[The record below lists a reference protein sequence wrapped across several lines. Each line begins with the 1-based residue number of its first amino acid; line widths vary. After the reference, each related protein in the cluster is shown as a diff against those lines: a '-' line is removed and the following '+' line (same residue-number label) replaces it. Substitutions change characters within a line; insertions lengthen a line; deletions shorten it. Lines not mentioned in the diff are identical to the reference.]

1 MLRPYLGGEK
11 GDCFLVH
18 SLGLQRMN
26 DEPVAT
32 IFFDGKPAAAYPG
45 DTVASALYRA
55 GQRIFSRSFKY
66 HRPRGLLCGAGR
78 CPNCLVN
85 VDGTPN
91 VRACT
96 EPVRAGM
103 QVQHQ
108 NAYPSLE
115 RDWLAV
121 AERFDWLLPVGFYYK
136 TFTQPSVWRLVEP
149 LIRRVAGLGEVADQA
164 PAASDGAPEYEHLYI
179 HTDVAVVGG
188 GPAGIEA
195 AIAAAQQG
203 RGVTL
208 VDDQPELGGHLRYAG
223 RSTNGNAAAAGQADS
238 ETIKELTARLEALP
252 SVQVLTSATC
262 LGLYEGNL
270 LGIVQQD
277 RAQQSPVRERLVQLR
292 AAEVVV
298 ATGAYETPL
307 VFENNDLPGVMLS
320 SAVLR
325 LVNMHGIEPGK
336 QAVVLGD
343 EARAAPVVACLQ
355 AVGTGIAAVVTAT
368 DVIAARGAKR
378 VTGIRTTARGSI
390 PCDIIVV
397 CGDQV
402 PDAGLVMQAGGTVA
416 WDEQR
421 AAYVVGSLPDHVTA
435 VGDVTGNGVDAP
447 GLHNPLGIGGAGLAS
462 SAPAAASA
470 GHGTGRRK
478 RSFVCLCEDVTTK
491 DLDAAIAEGF
501 DHIETLKRYTTVTMG
516 PCQGKM
522 CQLASIAVCA
532 QRTGKTIGQ
541 TGRTTSRPP
550 TAPVSLGALAGA
562 RHHPVKRTPMHH
574 KHDELGCV
582 WMDMGEWQRPLYYG
596 AAHAKQQ
603 AVEAEYW
610 AVRKRVGV
618 IDLSTLGKLEVRGKD
633 APKLLDKVYTNR
645 LSDLRVGA
653 SRYSV
658 ICDDAGIILDDGT
671 ISRLAADRFFITTT
685 TGNIEFVQQ
694 WLEWWLVATDW
705 RVHIANVTGGL
716 AAVNVAGPLARD
728 TLAKLTARNLGRRA
742 FRYMRCRRAEVA
754 GVPSIMLRIGFV
766 GETGWELHFP
776 AEYGE
781 YLWDAILD
789 AGKEFDIRPF
799 GVETQRVLRLE
810 KKHLIVGVDTDAT
823 SNVLE
828 ADMAWVAKLDKAD
841 FIGKAATLQAQQ
853 RDRREQLVGFEM
865 RDAVVPEDGTALVL
879 DGRPVGRVTSVRYS
893 PVNGKAVGL
902 AWVAQDLA
910 TDGQTLTMPVRGR
923 LAQAQIVA
931 NPFYDPAGKKLRG

>member
-1 MLRPYLGGEK
+1 
-11 GDCFLVH
+11 
-18 SLGLQRMN
+18 MN
-26 DEPVAT
+26 DEPVTT
-32 IFFDGKPAAAYPG
+32 IFFDGRPTVAQPG

-66 HRPRGLLCGAGR
+66 HRPRGLLCAAGR

-103 QVQHQ
+103 QVRHQ

-115 RDWLAV
+115 QDWLAV
-121 AERFDWLLPVGFYYK
+121 AERFDWLMPVGFYYK
-136 TFTQPSVWRLVEP
+136 TFTHPTAWRFVEP
-149 LIRRVAGLGEVADQA
+149 LIRRVAGLGEVADH
-164 PAASDGAPEYEHLYI
+164 PPPASDAALGYEHRYI
-179 HTDVAVVGG
+179 HTDVAVIGG
-188 GPAGIEA
+188 GPAGIA
-195 AIAAAQQG
+195 AAVAAAQQG
-203 RGVTL
+203 RRVTL
-208 VDDQPELGGHLRYAG
+208 VDDQPVLGGHLRYAG
-223 RSTNGNAAAAGQADS
+223 VSAEEEAPA
-238 ETIKELTARLEALP
+238 ETVQELTAQLAGLP
-252 SVQVLTSATC
+252 NVQVLTSATC
-262 LGLYEGNL
+262 LGLYEGHL

-277 RAQQSPVRERLVQLR
+277 RAPQSPVQERLVQLR
-292 AAEVVV
+292 AAEVVA

-325 LVNMHGIEPGK
+325 LVNMHGIEPGD
-336 QAVVLGD
+336 QAVVVGD
-343 EARAAPVVACLQ
+343 EARAAPIVACLQ
-355 AVGTGIAAVVTAT
+355 AAGTRVTAVVAAA
-368 DVIAARGAKR
+368 DVIAARGAKQA
-378 VTGIRTTARGSI
+378 TGLRTTSQDI
-390 PCDIIVV
+390 PCDLIVV
-397 CGDQV
+397 CGDRV
-402 PDAGLVMQAGGTVA
+402 PDAGLVMQAGGTIK

-421 AAYVVGSLPDHVTA
+421 AAYVVDSLPDHVTA
-435 VGDVTGNGVDAP
+435 VGDVTGSTVE
-447 GLHNPLGIGGAGLAS
+447 
-462 SAPAAASA
+462 APAAALA
-470 GHGTGRRK
+470 GRGTGRPK

-491 DLDAAIAEGF
+491 DIDAAIAEGF
-501 DHIETLKRYTTVTMG
+501 DQIETLKRYTTVTMG

-522 CQLASIAVCA
+522 CQLASISVCA

-562 RHHPVKRTPMHH
+562 RHHPIKRTPMHH

-582 WMDMGEWQRPLYYG
+582 WMDMSDWQRPLYYG
-596 AAHAKQQ
+596 APDAKQQ
-603 AVEAEYW
+603 SVEAEYW
-610 AVRKRVGV
+610 AVRERVGV
-618 IDLSTLGKLEVRGKD
+618 IDLSTLGKLQVYGAD

-671 ISRLAADRFFITTT
+671 ISRLATDRFFITTT

-694 WLEWWLVATDW
+694 WLEWWLAVSDW
-705 RVHIANVTGGL
+705 QVHITNVTGGL
-716 AAVNVAGPLARD
+716 AAVNVAGPRARD
-728 TLAKLTARNLGRRA
+728 TLAKLTERNLGRRA
-742 FRYMRCRRAEVA
+742 FRYMRCRQAAVA

-776 AEYGE
+776 GEYGE
-781 YLWDAILD
+781 HMWDAILD
-789 AGKEFDIRPF
+789 AGREFDIRPF
-799 GVETQRVLRLE
+799 GVEAQRVLRLE
-810 KKHLIVGVDTDAT
+810 KRHLIVGVDTDAT

-828 ADMAWVAKLDKAD
+828 SDMAWVAKLDKED

-853 RDRREQLVGFEM
+853 RAPREQLVGFEM
-865 RDAVVPEDGTALVL
+865 RDDVVPDDGTALVL
-879 DGRPVGRVTSVRYS
+879 DGRPVGRVTSARYS

-902 AWVAQDLA
+902 ALGVA
-910 TDGQTLTMPVRGR
+910 
-923 LAQAQIVA
+923 
-931 NPFYDPAGKKLRG
+931 

>member
-1 MLRPYLGGEK
+1 
-11 GDCFLVH
+11 
-18 SLGLQRMN
+18 MN
-26 DEPVAT
+26 DEPTTT
-32 IFFDGKPAAAYPG
+32 IFFNGQPTAAHPG

-103 QVQHQ
+103 QVRHQ

-115 RDWLAV
+115 RDLLAV
-121 AERFDWLLPVGFYYK
+121 AERFDWLMPVGFYYK
-136 TFTQPSVWRLVEP
+136 TFTHPTAWRFVEP

-179 HTDVAVVGG
+179 HTDVAVIGG

-223 RSTNGNAAAAGQADS
+223 RSTNG
-238 ETIKELTARLEALP
+238 ETTAETVQELTARLAALP
-252 SVQVLTSATC
+252 NVQVLTSATC

-292 AAEVVV
+292 ATEIVV

-307 VFENNDLPGVMLS
+307 LFENNDLPGVMLS

-325 LVNMHGIEPGK
+325 LVNMHGIKPGE

-390 PCDIIVV
+390 PCDLIVV

-402 PDAGLVMQAGGTVA
+402 PDAGLVMQAGGTVT

-421 AAYVVGSLPDHVTA
+421 AAYVVEALPDHVTA
-435 VGDVTGNGVDAP
+435 VGAVTGNGVDAP
-447 GLHNPLGIGGAGLAS
+447 
-462 SAPAAASA
+462 AATSA
-470 GHGTGRRK
+470 GQGTGREK

-491 DLDAAIAEGF
+491 DLDDAIAEGF

-618 IDLSTLGKLEVRGKD
+618 IDLSTLGKLEVRGAD

-671 ISRLAADRFFITTT
+671 ISRLTADRFFITTT

-781 YLWDAILD
+781 CLWDAILD

-879 DGRPVGRVTSVRYS
+879 DGRPVGRVTSARYS

>member
-1 MLRPYLGGEK
+1 MTERGKRPVWAT
-11 GDCFLVH
+11 C
-18 SLGLQRMN
+18 MN
-26 DEPVAT
+26 DEPATT
-32 IFFDGKPAAAYPG
+32 IFFNGEPTAAHPG

-103 QVQHQ
+103 QVRHQ
-108 NAYPSLE
+108 NAFPSLE

-121 AERFDWLLPVGFYYK
+121 AERFDWLMPVGFYYK
-136 TFTQPSVWRLVEP
+136 TFTHPTAWRFVEP

-164 PAASDGAPEYEHLYI
+164 PAASDDAPGYEHLYI
-179 HTDVAVVGG
+179 HTDVVVVGG
-188 GPAGIEA
+188 GPAGIAA

-203 RGVTL
+203 RRVTL
-208 VDDQPELGGHLRYAG
+208 VDDQPGLGGHLRYTG
-223 RSTNGNAAAAGQADS
+223 RGANGDAAA
-238 ETIKELTARLEALP
+238 ETVRELTTRLAALP
-252 SVQVLTSATC
+252 NMQVLTSATC
-262 LGLYEGNL
+262 LGLYEGHL

-277 RAQQSPVRERLVQLR
+277 RVRQSHVRERLVQLR
-292 AAEVVV
+292 AAEIVV

-307 VFENNDLPGVMLS
+307 IFENNDLPSVMLS

-325 LVNMHGIEPGK
+325 LANMHGIKPGE
-336 QAVVLGD
+336 QAVVVGD

-355 AVGTGIAAVVTAT
+355 EAGTRLAAVVPSAE
-368 DVIAARGAKR
+368 VIAARGTKQ
-378 VTGIRTTARGSI
+378 VTGITTTAQANI
-390 PCDIIVV
+390 PCDLIVV
-397 CGDQV
+397 CGDRV

-421 AAYVVGSLPDHVTA
+421 AAFVVETLPDHVTA
-435 VGDVTGNGVDAP
+435 VGDVTGDGVDVT
-447 GLHNPLGIGGAGLAS
+447 GLHNPLGIGGADLAS
-462 SAPAAASA
+462 SAPASA
-470 GHGTGRRK
+470 LAGRGAGRPK

-491 DLDAAIAEGF
+491 DIDAAIAEGF

-522 CQLASIAVCA
+522 CQLASIGVCA
-532 QRTGKTIGQ
+532 QRTGRTIGQ

-582 WMDMGEWQRPLYYG
+582 WMDMGDWQRPLYYG
-596 AAHAKQQ
+596 AADAKQQ
-603 AVEAEYW
+603 AVEEEYW

-618 IDLSTLGKLEVRGKD
+618 IDLSTLGKLEVRGAD

-645 LSDLRVGA
+645 LSDLRVGG

-705 RVHIANVTGGL
+705 RVHITNVTGGL
-716 AAVNVAGPLARD
+716 AAVNVAGPRARD
-728 TLAKLTARNLGRRA
+728 TLAKLTERNLGRRA

-810 KKHLIVGVDTDAT
+810 KRHLIVGVDTDAT

-828 ADMAWVAKLDKAD
+828 ADMAWVAKLDKED
-841 FIGKAATLQAQQ
+841 FIGKAATLQAQE
-853 RDRREQLVGFEM
+853 RAPREQLVGFEM
-865 RDAVVPEDGTALVL
+865 RDDVVPEDGAALVL
-879 DGRPVGRVTSVRYS
+879 DGRPVGRVTSARYS

-902 AWVAQDLA
+902 AWVSHDLA
-910 TDGQTLTMPVRGR
+910 TAGRTLTMPVRGR
-923 LAQAQIVA
+923 LARAQIVA
-931 NPFYDPAGKKLRG
+931 DPFYDPAGKQLRA

>member
-1 MLRPYLGGEK
+1 MLRPYPGGEK
-11 GDCFLVH
+11 GDGFLVH

-121 AERFDWLLPVGFYYK
+121 AEWFDWLLPVGFYYK
-136 TFTQPSVWRLVEP
+136 TFTQPSVWRLAEP

-203 RGVTL
+203 RRVTL

-277 RAQQSPVRERLVQLR
+277 RAWQSHVRERLVQLR
-292 AAEVVV
+292 ATEIVV

-307 VFENNDLPGVMLS
+307 LFGNNDLPGVMLS

-325 LVNMHGIEPGK
+325 LVNMHGIKPGK

-447 GLHNPLGIGGAGLAS
+447 
-462 SAPAAASA
+462 AATSA
-470 GHGTGRRK
+470 GQGTGREK

-491 DLDAAIAEGF
+491 DLDDAIAEGF

-618 IDLSTLGKLEVRGKD
+618 IDLSTLGKLEMRGKD

-705 RVHIANVTGGL
+705 RVHITNVTGGL

-879 DGRPVGRVTSVRYS
+879 DGRPVGRVTSARYS

>member
-1 MLRPYLGGEK
+1 
-11 GDCFLVH
+11 
-18 SLGLQRMN
+18 MN
-26 DEPVAT
+26 DEPTAT
-32 IFFDGKPAAAYPG
+32 IFFNGQPTAAHPG

-103 QVQHQ
+103 QVRHQ

-121 AERFDWLLPVGFYYK
+121 AERFDWLMPVGFYYK
-136 TFTQPSVWRLVEP
+136 TFTHPTAWRFVEP
-149 LIRRVAGLGEVADQA
+149 LIRRVAGLGEVADHA
-164 PAASDGAPEYEHLYI
+164 PAASDDAPGYEHLYI
-179 HTDVAVVGG
+179 HTDVVVVGG
-188 GPAGIEA
+188 GPAGIAA
-195 AIAAAQQG
+195 AITAAQQG
-203 RGVTL
+203 RRVTL
-208 VDDQPELGGHLRYAG
+208 VDDQPELGGHLRYTG
-223 RSTNGNAAAAGQADS
+223 RSADGAAAA
-238 ETIKELTARLEALP
+238 ETVQELTARLASLP
-252 SVQVLTSATC
+252 NVQVLTSATC

-277 RAQQSPVRERLVQLR
+277 RAPQSHVRERLVQLR
-292 AAEVVV
+292 AAETVV

-307 VFENNDLPGVMLS
+307 IFENNDLPGVMLS

-325 LVNMHGIEPGK
+325 LANTHGIKPGE
-336 QAVVLGD
+336 QAVVVGD
-343 EARAAPVVACLQ
+343 EARATLIVACLQ
-355 AVGTGIAAVVTAT
+355 AAGTRIAAVVPSAE
-368 DVIAARGAKR
+368 VIAARGTKQ
-378 VTGIRTTARGSI
+378 VTGITTTAQANI
-390 PCDIIVV
+390 PCDLIVV
-397 CGDQV
+397 CGDRV
-402 PDAGLVMQAGGTVA
+402 PDAGLMMQAGGTVA

-421 AAYVVGSLPDHVTA
+421 AAFVVEALPDHVTA
-435 VGDVTGNGVDAP
+435 VGDVTGSAVDVP
-447 GLHNPLGIGGAGLAS
+447 GLHNPLEIGGADLAS
-462 SAPAAASA
+462 SAPAATLA
-470 GHGTGRRK
+470 GHGTVQRK

-491 DLDAAIAEGF
+491 DIDAAIAEGF

-532 QRTGKTIGQ
+532 QRTGRTIGQ

-582 WMDMGEWQRPLYYG
+582 WMDMGDWQRPLYYG
-596 AAHAKQQ
+596 APHAKQQ

-618 IDLSTLGKLEVRGKD
+618 IDLSTLGKLEVRGAD

-653 SRYSV
+653 ARYSV

-705 RVHIANVTGGL
+705 RVHITNVTGGL
-716 AAVNVAGPLARD
+716 AAVNVAGPRARD
-728 TLAKLTARNLGRRA
+728 TLAKLTERNLGRRA

-776 AEYGE
+776 AQYGE

-799 GVETQRVLRLE
+799 GVEAQRVLRLE
-810 KKHLIVGVDTDAT
+810 KRHLIVGVDTDAT

-828 ADMAWVAKLDKAD
+828 ADMAWVAKLGKAD

-879 DGRPVGRVTSVRYS
+879 DGRPVGRVTSARYS

-902 AWVAQDLA
+902 AWVSQDLA
-910 TDGQTLTMPVRGR
+910 ADGQVLTMPVRGR
-923 LAQAQIVA
+923 LTRAQIVA
-931 NPFYDPAGKKLRG
+931 DPFYDPAGKKLRA

>member
-1 MLRPYLGGEK
+1 
-11 GDCFLVH
+11 
-18 SLGLQRMN
+18 MN
-26 DEPVAT
+26 DEPTTT
-32 IFFDGKPAAAYPG
+32 IFFNGQPTAAHPG

-103 QVQHQ
+103 QVRHQ

-115 RDWLAV
+115 RDLLAV
-121 AERFDWLLPVGFYYK
+121 AERFDWLMPVGFYYK
-136 TFTQPSVWRLVEP
+136 TFTHPTAWRFVEP

-179 HTDVAVVGG
+179 HTDVAVIGG

-447 GLHNPLGIGGAGLAS
+447 
-462 SAPAAASA
+462 AATSA
-470 GHGTGRRK
+470 GQGTGREK

-491 DLDAAIAEGF
+491 DLDDAIAEGF

-618 IDLSTLGKLEVRGKD
+618 IDLSTLGKLEMRGKD

-705 RVHIANVTGGL
+705 RVHITNVTGGL

-879 DGRPVGRVTSVRYS
+879 DGRPVGRVTSARYS

>member
-1 MLRPYLGGEK
+1 MSDRPT
-11 GDCFLVH
+11 
-18 SLGLQRMN
+18 
-26 DEPVAT
+26 AT
-32 IFFDGKPAAAYPG
+32 IFFDGKPAMAYPG

-96 EPVRAGM
+96 EPIRAGM
-103 QVQHQ
+103 QIRHQ
-108 NAYPSLE
+108 NAYPSLV

-121 AERFDWLLPVGFYYK
+121 AERFDRLLPVGFYYK
-136 TFTQPSVWRLVEP
+136 TFTHPTAWRLVEP
-149 LIRRVAGLGEVADQA
+149 LIRRVAGLGEVADQERT
-164 PAASDGAPEYEHLYI
+164 AADEVPGYEHLYA
-179 HTDVAVVGG
+179 HTDVAVIGG
-188 GPAGIEA
+188 GPAGIGA

-203 RGVTL
+203 RRVTL

-223 RSTNGNAAAAGQADS
+223 RSVTGDAAAAGRSDR
-238 ETIKELTARLEALP
+238 ETIRELTARLAALP
-252 SVQVLTSATC
+252 NVQVYTSATC
-262 LGLYEGNL
+262 LGLYEGRL

-277 RAQQSPVRERLVQLR
+277 RARQSHVRERLIHLR
-292 AAEVVV
+292 AADIVV

-307 VFENNDLPGVMLS
+307 VFEHNDLPGVMLS

-325 LVNMHGIEPGK
+325 LVNLHGIRPGT
-336 QAVVLGD
+336 QAVVVGD
-343 EARAAPVVACLQ
+343 GPRAAPLVACLQ
-355 AVGTGIAAVVTAT
+355 AAGTRIAAVVPPAA
-368 DVIAARGAKR
+368 VVAARGTKH
-378 VTGIRTTARGSI
+378 VTAISTTAQVTRPSHPTKVLSDWVRPARADI
-390 PCDIIVV
+390 PCDLIVV
-397 CGDQV
+397 CGDRV
-402 PDAGLVMQAGGTVA
+402 PDAGLVAQAGGTVT

-421 AAYVVGSLPDHVTA
+421 AALVVETLPAHVTA
-435 VGDVTGNGVDAP
+435 VGDVTGNTFDVPD
-447 GLHNPLGIGGAGLAS
+447 LHNPLGIGGADLAS
-462 SAPAAASA
+462 SPPATMLA
-470 GHGTGRRK
+470 GHGTGRHK

-491 DLDAAIAEGF
+491 DIDDAIAEGF

-522 CQLASIAVCA
+522 CQLASIGVCA
-532 QRTGKTIGQ
+532 QRTGKTIAR

-550 TAPVSLGALAGA
+550 TAPVSLGVLAGA
-562 RHHPVKRTPMHH
+562 RHHPVRRTPMHA
-574 KHDELGCV
+574 KHNELGCV

-618 IDLSTLGKLEVRGKD
+618 IDLSTLGKLEVRGRD
-633 APKLLDKVYTNR
+633 APKLLDKVYTSR
-645 LSDLRVGA
+645 LSDLRVGR

-658 ICDDAGIILDDGT
+658 ICDDAGTILDDGT
-671 ISRLAADRFFITTT
+671 ISRLAADHFFITTT
-685 TGNIEFVQQ
+685 TGNLDFVQQ
-694 WLEWWLVATDW
+694 WLEWWLAATSW
-705 RVHIANVTGGL
+705 RVHITNVTGGL
-716 AAVNVAGPLARD
+716 AAVNVAGPRARE
-728 TLAKLTARNLGRRA
+728 TLAKLTQRNLSRRA
-742 FRYMRCRRAEVA
+742 FRYMRCRRAAVA

-781 YLWDAILD
+781 YLWDTILD
-789 AGKEFDIRPF
+789 AGQEFAIRPF

-828 ADMAWVAKLDKAD
+828 ADLAWVAKLDKAD

-853 RDRREQLVGFEM
+853 RDMREKLVGFEV
-865 RDAVVPEDGTALVL
+865 RDTVVPEDGTAVVL
-879 DGRPVGRVTSVRYS
+879 DGRPVGRVTSARYS
-893 PVNGKAVGL
+893 PVNGRAVGL
-902 AWVAQDLA
+902 AWVARDVATAGQMLA
-910 TDGQTLTMPVRGR
+910 MPVNGR
-923 LAQAQIVA
+923 LARAQIVA
-931 NPFYDPAGKKLRG
+931 NPFYDPEGKKLRA

>member
-1 MLRPYLGGEK
+1 
-11 GDCFLVH
+11 
-18 SLGLQRMN
+18 MN
-26 DEPVAT
+26 DEPAT
-32 IFFDGKPAAAYPG
+32 TIYFDGQPTAAYPG

-103 QVQHQ
+103 QVRHQ

-121 AERFDWLLPVGFYYK
+121 AERFDWLMPVGFYYK
-136 TFTQPSVWRLVEP
+136 TFTHPTAWRFVEP

-164 PAASDGAPEYEHLYI
+164 PLASDGAPGYEHRYI

-203 RGVTL
+203 RRVTL
-208 VDDQPELGGHLRYAG
+208 VDDQPELGGHLRYTG
-223 RSTNGNAAAAGQADS
+223 RSADGAAAA
-238 ETIKELTARLEALP
+238 ETVQELTARLEALP

-298 ATGAYETPL
+298 ATGSYETPL
-307 VFENNDLPGVMLS
+307 VFEHNDLPGVMLS

-325 LVNMHGIEPGK
+325 LVNMHGIEPGE
-336 QAVVLGD
+336 QAVVVGD
-343 EARAAPVVACLQ
+343 GARTAPIVACLQ
-355 AVGTGIAAVVTAT
+355 AAGTHIAAVVPSAA
-368 DVIAARGAKR
+368 VIAARGTKQ
-378 VTGIRTTARGSI
+378 VTGISTTAQDI
-390 PCDIIVV
+390 PCDLIVV
-397 CGDQV
+397 CGDRV
-402 PDAGLVMQAGGTVA
+402 PDAGLVMQAGGTVV

-421 AAYVVGSLPDHVTA
+421 AAFVVSALPDHVTA
-435 VGDVTGNGVDAP
+435 VGDATGSTAD
-447 GLHNPLGIGGAGLAS
+447 
-462 SAPAAASA
+462 APAAALA
-470 GHGTGRRK
+470 GQDTGRRK

-491 DLDAAIAEGF
+491 DIDAAIAEGF

-532 QRTGKTIGQ
+532 QRTGRTIGQ

-574 KHDELGCV
+574 KHDEQGCV
-582 WMDMGEWQRPLYYG
+582 WMDMGDWQRPLYYG
-596 AAHAKQQ
+596 AADAKQQ

-610 AVRKRVGV
+610 AVRQRVGV
-618 IDLSTLGKLEVRGKD
+618 IDLSTLGKLEVRGAD

-653 SRYSV
+653 ARYSV

-705 RVHIANVTGGL
+705 RVHITNVTGGL
-716 AAVNVAGPLARD
+716 AAVNVAGPRARE
-728 TLAKLTARNLGRRA
+728 TLAKLTERNLGRRA

-776 AEYGE
+776 AQYGE

-799 GVETQRVLRLE
+799 GVEAQRVLRLE
-810 KKHLIVGVDTDAT
+810 KRHLIVGVDTDAT

-853 RDRREQLVGFEM
+853 RVPREQLVGFEM
-865 RDAVVPEDGTALVL
+865 RDDVVPEDGAALVL
-879 DGRPVGRVTSVRYS
+879 DGRPVGRVTSARYS

-902 AWVAQDLA
+902 AWVSHDLA
-910 TDGQTLTMPVRGR
+910 TAGRTLTMPVRGR
-923 LAQAQIVA
+923 LARAQIVA
-931 NPFYDPAGKKLRG
+931 DPFYDPAGKKLRA

>member
-1 MLRPYLGGEK
+1 MLRPYPGGEK
-11 GDCFLVH
+11 GDDFLVH

-203 RGVTL
+203 RRVTL

-277 RAQQSPVRERLVQLR
+277 RAWQSHVRERLVQLR
-292 AAEVVV
+292 ATEIVV

-307 VFENNDLPGVMLS
+307 LFGNNDLPGVMLS

-325 LVNMHGIEPGK
+325 LVNMHGIKPGK

-447 GLHNPLGIGGAGLAS
+447 
-462 SAPAAASA
+462 AATSA
-470 GHGTGRRK
+470 GQGTGREK

-491 DLDAAIAEGF
+491 DLDDAIAEGF

-618 IDLSTLGKLEVRGKD
+618 IDLSTLGKLEMRGKD

-705 RVHIANVTGGL
+705 RVHITNVTGGL

-879 DGRPVGRVTSVRYS
+879 DGRPVGRVTSARYS

>member
-1 MLRPYLGGEK
+1 
-11 GDCFLVH
+11 
-18 SLGLQRMN
+18 MN
-26 DEPVAT
+26 DEPTTT
-32 IFFDGKPAAAYPG
+32 IFFNGQPTAAHPG

-103 QVQHQ
+103 QVRHQ

-136 TFTQPSVWRLVEP
+136 TFTHPTVWRLVEP

-179 HTDVAVVGG
+179 HTDVAVIGG

-223 RSTNGNAAAAGQADS
+223 RSTNG
-238 ETIKELTARLEALP
+238 ETTAETVQELTARLAALP
-252 SVQVLTSATC
+252 NVQVLTSATC

-447 GLHNPLGIGGAGLAS
+447 
-462 SAPAAASA
+462 AATSA
-470 GHGTGRRK
+470 GQGTGREK

-491 DLDAAIAEGF
+491 DIDDAIAEGF

-618 IDLSTLGKLEVRGKD
+618 IDLSTLGKLEVRGAD

-671 ISRLAADRFFITTT
+671 ISRLTADRFFITTT

-879 DGRPVGRVTSVRYS
+879 DGRPVGRVTSARYS

>member
-1 MLRPYLGGEK
+1 
-11 GDCFLVH
+11 
-18 SLGLQRMN
+18 MN
-26 DEPVAT
+26 DKPTAT
-32 IFFDGKPAAAYPG
+32 FFFNGQPTAAQPG

-66 HRPRGLLCGAGR
+66 HRPRGLLCAAGR

-96 EPVRAGM
+96 EPVHAGM
-103 QVQHQ
+103 QVRHQ

-115 RDWLAV
+115 QDWLVV
-121 AERFDWLLPVGFYYK
+121 AERFDWLMPVGFYYK
-136 TFTQPSVWRLVEP
+136 TFTHPTAWRLVEP
-149 LIRRVAGLGEVADQA
+149 LIRRVAGLGEVTDRASA
-164 PAASDGAPEYEHLYI
+164 PSDDPPGYEHLYL
-179 HTDVAVVGG
+179 HTDVAVIGG

-203 RGVTL
+203 RRVTL
-208 VDDQPELGGHLRYAG
+208 VDDQPELGGHLRYASA
-223 RSTNGNAAAAGQADS
+223 STNGEASS
-238 ETIKELTARLEALP
+238 ETAQELTDRLAALP
-252 SVQVLTSATC
+252 SVQMLTSATC

-277 RAQQSPVRERLVQLR
+277 RAPQSHVRERLVQLR

-325 LVNMHGIEPGK
+325 LANLHGIKPGD
-336 QAVVLGD
+336 QAVVVGD
-343 EARAAPVVACLQ
+343 EARAAPIVACLQ
-355 AVGTGIAAVVTAT
+355 AAGTRIAAVVAAA
-368 DVIAARGAKR
+368 DVIAARGTKQ
-378 VTGIRTTARGSI
+378 VTGIATRARDI
-390 PCDIIVV
+390 PCDLIVV

-402 PDAGLVMQAGGTVA
+402 PDAGLAMQAGGTVV
-416 WDEQR
+416 WDDQR
-421 AAYVVGSLPDHVTA
+421 AAYIVDSLPDHVTA
-435 VGDVTGNGVDAP
+435 VGDVTGSTVE
-447 GLHNPLGIGGAGLAS
+447 
-462 SAPAAASA
+462 APAAALA
-470 GHGTGRRK
+470 GRGTGRPK

-491 DLDAAIAEGF
+491 DIDAAIAEGF
-501 DHIETLKRYTTVTMG
+501 DQIETLKRYTTVTMG

-532 QRTGKTIGQ
+532 ERTGKTIGQ

-562 RHHPVKRTPMHH
+562 RHHPVKQTPMHH

-582 WMDMGEWQRPLYYG
+582 WMDMSDWQRPLYYG
-596 AAHAKQQ
+596 PPDAKQQ
-603 AVEAEYW
+603 AVEHEYW

-618 IDLSTLGKLEVRGKD
+618 IDLSTLGKLEVRGPD

-694 WLEWWLVATDW
+694 WLEWWLAVSDW
-705 RVHIANVTGGL
+705 QVHITNVTGGL
-716 AAVNVAGPLARD
+716 AAVNVAGPRARD
-728 TLAKLTARNLGRRA
+728 TLAKLTERNLGRRA
-742 FRYMRCRRAEVA
+742 FRYMRCRQAAVA

-781 YLWDAILD
+781 HMWDAILD
-789 AGKEFDIRPF
+789 AGQEFDIRPF

-810 KKHLIVGVDTDAT
+810 KRHLIVGVDTDAT

-828 ADMAWVAKLDKAD
+828 ADMAWVAKLDKDD

-865 RDAVVPEDGTALVL
+865 QDAVVPEDGTALVL
-879 DGRPVGRVTSVRYS
+879 DGRPVGRVTSARYS

-902 AWVAQDLA
+902 AWVSQDLA
-910 TDGQTLTMPVRGR
+910 APGQVLTMPVRGR
-923 LAQAQIVA
+923 LARAEIVPD
-931 NPFYDPAGKKLRG
+931 PFYDPAGKKLRA

>member
-1 MLRPYLGGEK
+1 
-11 GDCFLVH
+11 
-18 SLGLQRMN
+18 MN
-26 DEPVAT
+26 DEPTTT
-32 IFFDGKPAAAYPG
+32 IFFNGQPTAAHPG

-103 QVQHQ
+103 QVRHQ

-115 RDWLAV
+115 RDLLAV
-121 AERFDWLLPVGFYYK
+121 AERFDWLMPVGFYYK
-136 TFTQPSVWRLVEP
+136 TFTHPTAWRFVEP

-179 HTDVAVVGG
+179 HTDVAVIGG

-501 DHIETLKRYTTVTMG
+501 DYIETLKRYTTVTMG

-582 WMDMGEWQRPLYYG
+582 WMDMGEWQRPL
-596 AAHAKQQ
+596 
-603 AVEAEYW
+603 
-610 AVRKRVGV
+610 
-618 IDLSTLGKLEVRGKD
+618 
-633 APKLLDKVYTNR
+633 
-645 LSDLRVGA
+645 
-653 SRYSV
+653 
-658 ICDDAGIILDDGT
+658 
-671 ISRLAADRFFITTT
+671 
-685 TGNIEFVQQ
+685 
-694 WLEWWLVATDW
+694 
-705 RVHIANVTGGL
+705 
-716 AAVNVAGPLARD
+716 
-728 TLAKLTARNLGRRA
+728 
-742 FRYMRCRRAEVA
+742 
-754 GVPSIMLRIGFV
+754 
-766 GETGWELHFP
+766 
-776 AEYGE
+776 
-781 YLWDAILD
+781 
-789 AGKEFDIRPF
+789 
-799 GVETQRVLRLE
+799 
-810 KKHLIVGVDTDAT
+810 
-823 SNVLE
+823 
-828 ADMAWVAKLDKAD
+828 
-841 FIGKAATLQAQQ
+841 
-853 RDRREQLVGFEM
+853 
-865 RDAVVPEDGTALVL
+865 
-879 DGRPVGRVTSVRYS
+879 
-893 PVNGKAVGL
+893 
-902 AWVAQDLA
+902 
-910 TDGQTLTMPVRGR
+910 
-923 LAQAQIVA
+923 
-931 NPFYDPAGKKLRG
+931 

>member
-1 MLRPYLGGEK
+1 
-11 GDCFLVH
+11 
-18 SLGLQRMN
+18 MN
-26 DEPVAT
+26 DEPATT
-32 IFFDGKPAAAYPG
+32 IFFDGQPTAAQPG

-66 HRPRGLLCGAGR
+66 HRPRGLLCAAGR

-96 EPVRAGM
+96 EPVHAGM
-103 QVQHQ
+103 QVRHQ
-108 NAYPSLE
+108 NASPSLE

-121 AERFDWLLPVGFYYK
+121 AERFDWLMPVGFYYK
-136 TFTQPSVWRLVEP
+136 TFTHPAAWRFVEP
-149 LIRRVAGLGEVADQA
+149 LIRRVAGLGEVADHP
-164 PAASDGAPEYEHLYI
+164 PAALDEAPGYEHRYL
-179 HTDVAVVGG
+179 HTEVAVIGG
-188 GPAGIEA
+188 GPAGIAA
-195 AIAAAQQG
+195 AISAAQQG
-203 RGVTL
+203 RRVTL
-208 VDDQPELGGHLRYAG
+208 VDDQPELGGHLRYTAP
-223 RSTNGNAAAAGQADS
+223 RTNGDAA
-238 ETIKELTARLEALP
+238 ETVQELTAQLAGLP
-252 SVQVLTSATC
+252 NVQVLTSATC
-262 LGLYEGNL
+262 LGLYEGHL

-277 RAQQSPVRERLVQLR
+277 RAPHSSVRERLVQLR
-292 AAEVVV
+292 AAEVIV
-298 ATGAYETPL
+298 ATGSYETPL

-325 LVNMHGIEPGK
+325 LVNMHGIELGE
-336 QAVVLGD
+336 QAVVVGD
-343 EARAAPVVACLQ
+343 EARAAPLVACLQ
-355 AVGTGIAAVVTAT
+355 AAGTRISAVVAAT
-368 DVIAARGAKR
+368 DVIAARGAKQ
-378 VTGIRTTARGSI
+378 VAGIRTTAQDI
-390 PCDIIVV
+390 PCDLIVV
-397 CGDQV
+397 CGDRV
-402 PDAGLVMQAGGTVA
+402 PDAGLVMQAGGTVV

-421 AAYVVGSLPDHVTA
+421 LTYVVDSLPDHVSA
-435 VGDVTGNGVDAP
+435 VGDVTGTAVDAP
-447 GLHNPLGIGGAGLAS
+447 GLHNPLETGSADLAS
-462 SAPAAASA
+462 SAPATVLA
-470 GHGTGRRK
+470 GHGTGRPK

-491 DLDAAIAEGF
+491 DIDAAIAEGF
-501 DHIETLKRYTTVTMG
+501 DQIETLKRYTTVTMG

-562 RHHPVKRTPMHH
+562 RHHPIKRTPMHH

-582 WMDMGEWQRPLYYG
+582 WMDMSDWQRPLYYG
-596 AAHAKQQ
+596 AADAKQQ

-618 IDLSTLGKLEVRGKD
+618 IDLSTLGKLEVYGAD

-705 RVHIANVTGGL
+705 RVHITNVTGDL
-716 AAVNVAGPLARD
+716 AAVNVAGPRARD
-728 TLAKLTARNLGRRA
+728 TLAKLTERNLGRRA
-742 FRYMRCRRAEVA
+742 FRYMRCRQAEVA

-776 AEYGE
+776 AQYGE
-781 YLWDAILD
+781 HMWDAILD
-789 AGKEFDIRPF
+789 AGQEFDIRPF

-810 KKHLIVGVDTDAT
+810 KRHLIVGVDTDAT

-828 ADMAWVAKLDKAD
+828 ADMAWVAKLDKED

-853 RDRREQLVGFEM
+853 RAPREQLVGFEM
-865 RDAVVPEDGTALVL
+865 RDDVVPEDGTALVL
-879 DGRPVGRVTSVRYS
+879 DGRPVGRVTSTRYS

-902 AWVAQDLA
+902 AWVSHDLA
-910 TDGQTLTMPVRGR
+910 DAGQELTMPVRGR
-923 LAQAQIVA
+923 LARAQIVA
-931 NPFYDPAGKKLRG
+931 DPFYDPAGKKLRA